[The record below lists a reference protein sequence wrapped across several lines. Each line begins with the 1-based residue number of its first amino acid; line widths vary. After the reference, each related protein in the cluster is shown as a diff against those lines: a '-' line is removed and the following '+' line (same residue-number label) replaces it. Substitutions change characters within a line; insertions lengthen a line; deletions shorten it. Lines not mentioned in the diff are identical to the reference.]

1 MTRFGL
7 AVLVVLL
14 LAAGRANAV
23 NGCGLLDQPCC
34 QPNGVLS
41 DGVPSNAVAS
51 CNPPLVCDPNDF
63 TGCPALVAPGG
74 SGGAAEL
81 SCPGTCVEPS
91 PTPTPTATSTP
102 TPTDTATAT
111 PTSTPTPTATPT
123 PTNTPTSTPT
133 ATPTPTNTPTSTPTA
148 TPTAT
153 PTFIGLG
160 QSCSAPTE
168 CASGFCAQGVCC
180 NEECDG
186 PLEACDRTDRVGTC
200 SKAAPAPAV
209 STHGLVIVAVLLAG
223 VGIFQL
229 AQRRRLT
236 H

>member
-1 MTRFGL
+1 MAHRLAAVKDRSTVMRSTRPTPGFDSHRSISYTPAVTRVGL
-7 AVLVVLL
+7 AVVVVLL
-14 LAAGRANAV
+14 LAAGRANAT
-23 NGCGLLDQPCC
+23 NGCGLLGEPCC
-34 QPNGVLS
+34 PPNGVL
-41 DGVPSNAVAS
+41 P
-51 CNPPLVCDPNDF
+51 CNSPFVCDPNNV
-63 TGCPALVAPGG
+63 TGCTGLVAPGG
-74 SGGAAEL
+74 SGGAAAIF
-81 SCPGTCVEPS
+81 CPGTCVEAS

-102 TPTDTATAT
+102 TPTDTA
-111 PTSTPTPTATPT
+111 
-123 PTNTPTSTPT
+123 
-133 ATPTPTNTPTSTPTA
+133 TA

-180 NEECDG
+180 NEKCDG
-186 PLEACDRTDRVGTC
+186 PLEACDRPGRVGTC

-209 STHGLVIVAVLLAG
+209 STNGLVIVAVLLAG

-229 AQRRRLT
+229 VQRRRLT